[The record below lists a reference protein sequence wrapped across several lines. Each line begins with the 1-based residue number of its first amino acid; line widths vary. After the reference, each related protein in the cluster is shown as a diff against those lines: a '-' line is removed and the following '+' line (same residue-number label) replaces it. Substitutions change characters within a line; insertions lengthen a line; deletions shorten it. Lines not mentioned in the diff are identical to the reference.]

1 MAVVIRRESVGQ
13 LSSRQDRSTKSF
25 WPWFLQRFTGVV
37 LVVLMFVHIAVNHF
51 GNLGKDLA
59 KNGPR
64 GGDLIRF
71 QDVAYRLDHVAIT
84 WLWWIVD
91 VSLLA
96 FVLFHGFNGIRNIA
110 IDMGITGRTER
121 VVTGFLMLVGLV
133 GLVFGI
139 MALIAF
145 RKYSAVG

>member
-1 MAVVIRRESVGQ
+1 MAVVIRREGAAQ
-13 LSSRQDRSTKSF
+13 FPARERRSTRSF
-25 WPWFLQRFTGVV
+25 WPWFLQRLTGVV
-37 LVVLMFVHIAVNHF
+37 LVVLMFIHIGVNHF
-51 GNLGKDLA
+51 GNLGKDLS
-59 KNGPR
+59 KGGERN
-64 GGDLIRF
+64 GDLIRF

-91 VSLLA
+91 ISLLA

-121 VVTGFLMLVGLV
+121 VVTGFLTLVALV

-145 RKYSAVG
+145 RKYTG

>member
-13 LSSRQDRSTKSF
+13 LSSRRDRSTKSF

-51 GNLGKDLA
+51 GNLDKDLS
-59 KNGPR
+59 KGGSRN
-64 GGDLIRF
+64 GDLIRF

-121 VVTGFLMLVGLV
+121 VVTGFLTLVGLV

-145 RKYSAVG
+145 RKYTG

>member
-1 MAVVIRRESVGQ
+1 MAVVIRREGAGPLSLRGRR
-13 LSSRQDRSTKSF
+13 SSRSF
-25 WPWFLQRFTGVV
+25 WPWFLQRVTGVV

-51 GNLGKDLA
+51 GNLSKDLT
-59 KNGPR
+59 KGGPR

-110 IDMGITGRTER
+110 IDMGITGRAER
-121 VVTGFLMLVGLV
+121 VVTGFLTLVGLV
-133 GLVFGI
+133 GLVFGV
-139 MALIAF
+139 MALLAF
-145 RKYSAVG
+145 RKYAP